1 MAFYGQRLQL
11 HLAAP
16 STEQPILVA
25 PSPPLPAFCRFLD
38 NAHPSHDGSTIWG
51 TVKDLPAFD
60 VLLSTIH
67 DEEKVQFSKVR
78 TCQQSTKAGI
88 FTVRHDFQCRMA
100 GAPCNIS
107 LRRGKPI
114 VRRASIR
121 SQKCGCPATITF
133 WDSPGNPVRVRIELL
148 HRGHVPGGLVD
159 KSNLTMHERYVALT
173 EGCLRRQA

>member
-1 MAFYGQRLQL
+1 MAFHGQRLQL

-25 PSPPLPAFCRFLD
+25 PPPPSPAFCRFLD

-51 TVKDLPAFD
+51 TVKDLPAVD

-107 LRRGKPI
+107 LRRGNPLSEEPLSG
-114 VRRASIR
+114 RRSVDAQQPSL
-121 SQKCGCPATITF
+121 SGTAPATLCEFGLSCCTVGTCLGA
-133 WDSPGNPVRVRIELL
+133 WWTSPISPCMKG
-148 HRGHVPGGLVD
+148 
-159 KSNLTMHERYVALT
+159 M
-173 EGCLRRQA
+173 LR